1 VFGFFV
7 AFFGMN
13 PVIASPSL
21 IDDKRRVGRV
31 QATYLT
37 HLIKFTNWQQS
48 DLPGKAESAKIIML
62 GEDKN
67 GIVESFR
74 FLASQTKM
82 KIDGRELEIIHLKNN
97 INIESK
103 LKLSHTP
110 QVVFFLPESNFNVS
124 EVKKLTPQSLLIGNG
139 REFVVEFDGDISF
152 TSNKNRI
159 RLVVNKK
166 TFLRKSPKL
175 SSSISTLRNAV
186 EIVP

>member
-1 VFGFFV
+1 V
-7 AFFGMN
+7 AFFGMI
-13 PVIASPSL
+13 PIIASPSL